1 MIHKVKQLEDVGT
14 RYDHLIDFI
23 QLCEDG
29 VEVLN
34 GYRYNTPM
42 DSAKK
47 IKLQSAI
54 EITRNILDSMSGYD
68 QYDYLT
74 RKSVNSIPKAE
85 DIRGGRGTPLRVTKM
100 FPRPNDKH
108 NLTGRE

>member
-1 MIHKVKQLEDVGT
+1 MTYTAKQLEDIGT
-14 RYDHLIDFI
+14 RYDHLIDLI
-23 QLCEDG
+23 ELCADG
-29 VEVLN
+29 VEVLQ
-34 GYRYNTPM
+34 GYTYNTPM
-42 DSAKK
+42 DSAKRA
-47 IKLQSAI
+47 KLQNTI

-85 DIRGGRGTPLRVTKM
+85 DIRGGRGTPLKVTKLL
-100 FPRPNDKH
+100 PRPNDKH